1 MLGAQEL
8 EHFVDVIDLDHAVGV
23 DVDGRQNLKENDGIA
38 SGQPLN
44 DVTLHKSVH
53 IRIWDSNLWFW
64 VSITLLTK

>member
-38 SGQPLN
+38 FG
-44 DVTLHKSVH
+44 
-53 IRIWDSNLWFW
+53 
-64 VSITLLTK
+64 